1 MAHHAAHRPH
11 QPLTARLRLARRHL
25 RKRYPRLHHAGRRIR
40 AHLPF
45 TVYALTTLVLM
56 GMTLTTIC
64 RIP

>member
-11 QPLTARLRLARRHL
+11 QPLTARLRPLRRRL
-25 RKRYPRLHHAGRRIR
+25 RKRYPRIHYAGRRVR

-45 TVYALTTLVLM
+45 AVYALTTLVLM
-56 GMTLTTIC
+56 GMTLDKIC